1 MTVRQSVRVE
11 DHGPS
16 HAPTSFREV
25 AVDHI
30 LLATTDLG
38 TASQAL
44 SDRLG
49 LQAVEGGRH
58 PDWGTANWIVPVGD
72 AYLELVAVVDER
84 VAERTAFC
92 RWVASANAP
101 VVKPIGWA
109 VRTGSL
115 DAVATRLGL
124 TVHAG
129 SRASP
134 TGERLTWRLAGIERA
149 AAEPIIPFF
158 IERGAKG
165 YGTRAGPSVPR
176 ATTQSRSSDW
186 ASPVMPSGCT
196 PGLKTRVVR
205 SPWIP
210 VDRAFARLSCGRRLA
225 RCASMRPSARPLV
238 RTDDLVIAS
247 SELTPPIR
255 QGVSDRADG
264 GSADGAWFSS
274 TVGTWGKV

>member
-1 MTVRQSVRVE
+1 MTVRQSGRVE
-11 DHGPS
+11 DHGAS
-16 HAPTSFREV
+16 GGPTSFREV

-44 SDRLG
+44 SDRFG

-84 VAERTAFC
+84 VAERSAFG
-92 RWVASANAP
+92 RWVARADAP
-101 VVKPIGWA
+101 VIRPIGWA

-134 TGERLTWRLAGIERA
+134 TGERLTWRLPASRCSFMTWVRTRSPTRRRRSGSR
-149 AAEPIIPFF
+149 
-158 IERGAKG
+158 
-165 YGTRAGPSVPR
+165 YGPDG
-176 ATTQSRSSDW
+176 SSDQNQ
-186 ASPVMPSGCT
+186 
-196 PGLKTRVVR
+196 
-205 SPWIP
+205 
-210 VDRAFARLSCGRRLA
+210 
-225 RCASMRPSARPLV
+225 PSAMSSGSLSVTAVGPLV
-238 RTDDLVIAS
+238 S
-247 SELTPPIR
+247 CW
-255 QGVSDRADG
+255 QGT
-264 GSADGAWFSS
+264 GSGPQ
-274 TVGTWGKV
+274 